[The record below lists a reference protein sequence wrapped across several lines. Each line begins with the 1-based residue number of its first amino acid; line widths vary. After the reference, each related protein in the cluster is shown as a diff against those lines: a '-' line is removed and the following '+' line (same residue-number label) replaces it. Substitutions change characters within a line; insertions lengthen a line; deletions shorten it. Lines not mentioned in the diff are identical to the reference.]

1 MSDGAELGFLEV
13 RLCLTSIGFVRTS
26 IGFVRTS
33 IGFVR
38 TNVWLGMQRLASLK
52 QAIARTDSTWKI

>member
-1 MSDGAELGFLEV
+1 MSDGAELVLLGV
-13 RLCLTSIGFVRTS
+13 RLCL
-26 IGFVRTS
+26 TS

-52 QAIARTDSTWKI
+52 RAITRTDSTWKI